1 MRTAFIL
8 KPHLSGLALLLICS
22 LSFTLRA
29 QEPPREVAIPLGN
42 GVELPLIRVEPG
54 TFHQGSPP
62 GEPGRGADEIEREVT
77 LTRPFYLGKFPVTR
91 GQFTRFVAES
101 GYRTEAEIGSSG
113 GFGWD
118 GTRLVQRKEFTW
130 RNPGFTQTDD
140 HPVVIVTFNDAKA
153 FLTWLSRKTGGAFD
167 FPTEAQWEYACRAG
181 TTTAFPNGD
190 DPASVEALVWHKG
203 NAGGTTHPVGK
214 KALNPWGFGD
224 LNGHVGEWCRDWF
237 GPYQPAPQTDPVQ
250 EASNLS
256 DKPRRVL
263 RGGSWLREV
272 AFCRSAARYR
282 NDPQSRN
289 ADNGFRVMAFE
300 LRKTAALPP
309 AAAPAVDIERT
320 GREPDQ
326 IQLPTAD
333 NPVRHD
339 PPLTHQPAIRAVW
352 SGAGLLG
359 LICLG
364 SAILVVFVVFFFRRL
379 IRTGGSSP
387 ITMPGLPRAARGSGT
402 SGPLRTRIVEDGFW
416 IESEVAA
423 GAMAICRYQTM
434 EGPQQTEI
442 AIESNRQF
450 VYTGSRPSNVS
461 VVIAPGSGS
470 GDSMLGRGGF
480 FPASTVLDDDD
491 RLERRTPTPPPAY

>member
-1 MRTAFIL
+1 M
-8 KPHLSGLALLLICS
+8 KLALLLICS
-22 LSFTLRA
+22 LPYTSGG
-29 QEPPREVAIPLGN
+29 QEPPREVIIPLGN

-54 TFHQGSPP
+54 TFQQGSPP
-62 GEPGRGADEIEREVT
+62 GEPGRGADEIQREVT
-77 LTRPFYLGKFPVTR
+77 LTRAFYLGKFPVTR
-91 GQFTRFVAES
+91 GQFAQFVAES
-101 GYRTEAEIGSSG
+101 RYRTEAEIGSSG

-118 GTRLVQRKEFTW
+118 GTQLVQRKEFTW

-153 FLTWLSRKTGGAFD
+153 FLTWLSRKTGGSFD

-190 DPASVEALVWHKG
+190 DPASVQALVWHKG
-203 NAGGTTHPVGK
+203 NAGGATHPVGE
-214 KALNPWGFGD
+214 KALNLWGFGD

-289 ADNGFRVMAFE
+289 ADNGFRVMTFE
-300 LRKTAALPP
+300 LRRTAALPA
-309 AAAPAVDIERT
+309 AAAPPVVDIERT
-320 GREPDQ
+320 GRERDQ
-326 IQLPTAD
+326 IQVPTGD
-333 NPVRHD
+333 DGLRRD
-339 PPLTHQPAIRAVW
+339 PSVTHQPAVRAVW

-364 SAILVVFVVFFFRRL
+364 SALLIVFVVFFFRRL

-387 ITMPGLPRAARGSGT
+387 ITMPGLPRAPRGA

-423 GAMAICRYQTM
+423 GALAVCRYQTT

-450 VYTGSRPSNVS
+450 VYTGTRPSNVS

-470 GDSMLGRGGF
+470 GSSILGGGAI
-480 FPASTVLDDDD
+480 FPTSTVLDDDD
-491 RLERRTPTPPPAY
+491 DDERFGGRSRTPPPAY